1 MYRMPSALSCLYP
14 CPLGPPNCC
23 FPVLP
28 DKSCWTPVYPHTEI
42 SVLSF
47 KTQPTICFSK
57 LQNIALYVVSVT
69 TETRWLY
76 KKGNLGCVFETHY
89 KGTGLFLKVY
99 KEIFL
104 YNDTKGPEQVDSW
117 AFVGAQGG
125 WAPGDIP
132 STAPCP
138 CSQSRSVL
146 LRRGRGLWCSGGGPP
161 SLLSSAPAFA
171 PRNLVSD
178 KQDSLAQCADFRSS
192 LPPQDAM
199 LCSGPL
205 AIVQGRAST

>member
-1 MYRMPSALSCLYP
+1 MPSALSCLYP

-57 LQNIALYVVSVT
+57 LQNIVLYVVSVT

-117 AFVGAQGG
+117 AFVGAQRG

-132 STAPCP
+132 RAGARLTHSLTHPRFPAAAASFPGRCP
-138 CSQSRSVL
+138 C
-146 LRRGRGLWCSGGGPP
+146 RGSGSKRP
-161 SLLSSAPAFA
+161 
-171 PRNLVSD
+171 
-178 KQDSLAQCADFRSS
+178 
-192 LPPQDAM
+192 
-199 LCSGPL
+199 
-205 AIVQGRAST
+205 